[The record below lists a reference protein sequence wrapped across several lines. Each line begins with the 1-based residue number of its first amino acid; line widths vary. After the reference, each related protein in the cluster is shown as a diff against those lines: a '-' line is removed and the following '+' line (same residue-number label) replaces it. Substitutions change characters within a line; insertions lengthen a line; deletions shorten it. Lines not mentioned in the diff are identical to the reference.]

1 MRSLPRKVEYLSS
14 SHFLQ
19 DGEVQIQKVRRN
31 TFQKCYRLL
40 QQYSSNIPELK
51 KDILCNHSGEVK
63 LNNYNALQTSDQL
76 KSFSEILS
84 CAQSGTRGS
93 SLSIPTLMLVQTILL
108 QAVNYCSF
116 FQIQLSISHFNP
128 QALSFLFRNCHWKS
142 AGFHEP
148 QWGRIPLDKKCLDL
162 YFSN

>member
-1 MRSLPRKVEYLSS
+1 MVKYKFKKCAETRFRSVI
-14 SHFLQ
+14 
-19 DGEVQIQKVRRN
+19 G
-31 TFQKCYRLL
+31 CC
-40 QQYSSNIPELK
+40 SNIPELK

-63 LNNYNALQTSDQL
+63 LNNYNAPQTSDQL
-76 KSFSEILS
+76 ESVSEILS

-128 QALSFLFRNCHWKS
+128 QALSFLFRNFHRKS

-148 QWGRIPLDKKCLDL
+148 QWGRIPLDKKRLDL
-162 YFSN
+162 YF